1 MISFKHFLCE
11 GGAAGHMAHPFD
23 LPNVNTGKDLIKLF
37 QNTAASLHKTP
48 ATVKIDGLNTS
59 IKLITNQN
67 GNKEFAMDR
76 GSNKKEDV
84 DGVTIAT
91 LPLRFPEGH
100 GMLEKGAIVLNIFNN
115 VLPSIEKELKQ
126 LGLWSNSKILL
137 NMEFVQGTTT
147 VIGYSN
153 NFLAI
158 HGLNEII
165 EVKSPVRG
173 SISRASQEM
182 RYSKSALASLIE
194 KIQPIAKKAGF
205 SVVNEFVVKVPK
217 VINFMP
223 SLNAEF
229 AVKYDEQH
237 GVVKTLGA
245 WLNEVKNPR
254 AAKIV
259 LSSGKTIGAM
269 SLENYKN
276 VTGGVPLNTVVK
288 NGDKQGIKLAI
299 AGAIFYHAT
308 IILGQLIKSQAAS
321 DLGSLD
327 TQEGIVVR
335 DPKLSSNPFKITGNF
350 ITGKEMGK
358 IQQLKAV
365 QQAGGTEEEETGYQ
379 GLLQNMHVVNSAP
392 YQTNTASTRAGNM
405 GGY

>member
-1 MISFKHFLCE
+1 MISFKRFLLE

-37 QNTAASLHKTP
+37 QNTAASLHEKP

-59 IKLITNQN
+59 IKLITNQD
-67 GNKEFAMDR
+67 GSKEFAMDR

-84 DGVTIAT
+84 EGVTVAT
-91 LPLRFPEGH
+91 LPARFPEGH

-115 VLPSIEKELKQ
+115 ALSNIEKELKQ
-126 LGLWSNSKILL
+126 LGLWNNPKILL
-137 NMEFVQGTTT
+137 NMEFVQGATN

-173 SISRASQEM
+173 SISRASQEI
-182 RYSKSALASLIE
+182 RYSKPALMSLIE

-205 SVVNEFVVKVPK
+205 NIVNEFIVKVPK
-217 VINFMP
+217 TVNFTP
-223 SLNAEF
+223 ALNAEF

-245 WLNEVKNPR
+245 WLSEVKNPR
-254 AAKIV
+254 ATKII
-259 LSSGKTIGAM
+259 LSSGKTISAM

-276 VTGGVPLNTVVK
+276 VTSGLPLNTVVK
-288 NGDKQGIKLAI
+288 NSDKKSIELAI
-299 AGAIFYHAT
+299 AGAVFYHAT
-308 IILGQLIKSQAAS
+308 IVLGQLIKSQATS
-321 DLGSLD
+321 DLGTLD

-358 IQQLKAV
+358 IKQLKAS
-365 QQAGGTEEEETGYQ
+365 QQTGNAEEEEMGYQ
-379 GLLQNMHVVNSAP
+379 GLLKNMHVVNSTP
-392 YQTNTASTRAGNM
+392 YLTNTAATRAGNM